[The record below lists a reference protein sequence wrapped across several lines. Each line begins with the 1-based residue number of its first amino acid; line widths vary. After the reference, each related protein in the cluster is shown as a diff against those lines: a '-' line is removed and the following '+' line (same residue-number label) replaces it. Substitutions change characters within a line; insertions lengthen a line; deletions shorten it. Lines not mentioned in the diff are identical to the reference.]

1 MTHGVAMACPVSLDD
16 ELVPRIRAGDEEAF
30 DALVRR
36 HYNGLCVFA
45 ARMTK
50 SDATAEEIVQ
60 EVMLRIWRQHEQWS
74 VTGSVAAYLYAA
86 VRNMALNHSRRERL
100 LRRWQEEVGARG
112 DASAAMGRVP
122 QADEGT
128 RATELADALARAVEK
143 LPPRCRQVFI
153 LRRQHHMSV
162 IEVARVM
169 QIAPKTVEIQMGIA
183 LKALRR
189 ALAHLL

>member
-1 MTHGVAMACPVSLDD
+1 MACPVSLDD

-45 ARMTK
+45 TRMTR
-50 SDATAEEIVQ
+50 SDATAEELVQ
-60 EVMLRIWRQHEQWS
+60 DVLLRIWEKHERWTVS
-74 VTGSVAAYLYAA
+74 GSVAAYLYIS
-86 VRNMALNHSRRERL
+86 VRNTALNHMRRERL
-100 LRRWQEEVGARG
+100 LRRWQQESGARDEG
-112 DASAAMGRVP
+112 ATAMGRMP
-122 QADEGT
+122 PTDEST
-128 RATELADALARAVEK
+128 RASELAEALARAVEE

-153 LRRQHHMSV
+153 LRRQHHMSG

-183 LKALRR
+183 LNTLRR
-189 ALAHLL
+189 KLAHLL